1 MEETR
6 TWLRPALW
14 ALLIISLA
22 ANGIA
27 SSLGVDVLVASGF
40 GLATLACAA
49 ALAVQHYR
57 SR

>member
-1 MEETR
+1 MNETR
-6 TWLRPALW
+6 TWIRPALW
-14 ALLIISLA
+14 ALLIVSLA
-22 ANGIA
+22 ANGVT
-27 SSLGVDVLVASGF
+27 SSLGVNLFIASGF

>member
-1 MEETR
+1 MDETR

-14 ALLIISLA
+14 ALLIVSLA
-22 ANGIA
+22 ANGIT
-27 SSLGVDVLVASGF
+27 SSLGVNVFVGAGF
-40 GLATLACAA
+40 GLATLACAT